1 MPTVIFSY
9 TNMTTHVEETSVGL
23 WIFHKNLDVLTFCW
37 QILQTC
43 VEMVAQVVLK
53 FYNNLNFS
61 GIKRIHCFP
70 FYCFITLKFVSV
82 LFYNCD
88 KCITIYPI

>member
-37 QILQTC
+37 QIFQTC
-43 VEMVAQVVLK
+43 VEMVAQVVLC
-53 FYNNLNFS
+53 LNSTITLTFLVFNEF
-61 GIKRIHCFP
+61 IVFP
-70 FYCFITLKFVSV
+70 FIVS
-82 LFYNCD
+82 
-88 KCITIYPI
+88 